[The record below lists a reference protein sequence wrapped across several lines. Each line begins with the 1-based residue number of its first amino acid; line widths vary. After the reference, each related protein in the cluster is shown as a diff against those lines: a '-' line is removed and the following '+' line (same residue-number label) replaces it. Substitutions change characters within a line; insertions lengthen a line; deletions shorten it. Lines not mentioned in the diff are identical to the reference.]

1 MGTLSIMAGILL
13 SCFSQSGPGYAVVNL
28 SVNFL
33 REAPDYT
40 AELGTQA
47 LMGSVVRIIGEDG
60 YWKQVITEEPY
71 TAWCTDLGLVEM
83 SDTEIREYIEA
94 PKYICTSWRSTVHA
108 EASVKSDKICD
119 LVEGDILRQG
129 MKRGH
134 PSMKNGFAQ
143 VVLPDGRTGY
153 VRKKDMMDYARWE
166 ETRLPDAEH
175 IIKEAMKFT
184 GVPYLWGGASPNG
197 VDCSGLVRHVF
208 LMNGIELPRNAS
220 SQAASG
226 KDLKIPVDPGLCS
239 APQDMETLKAE
250 MLRRTESL
258 MPGDLLFFG
267 TPGTDGG
274 KDRITHVGI
283 YLGNGKMIHSSHVVR
298 TNSLIPGEAGYYENS
313 YRLIKACRILPDN
326 DFSRVKDK

>member
-1 MGTLSIMAGILL
+1 
-13 SCFSQSGPGYAVVNL
+13 
-28 SVNFL
+28 
-33 REAPDYT
+33 
-40 AELGTQA
+40 
-47 LMGSVVRIIGEDG
+47 
-60 YWKQVITEEPY
+60 
-71 TAWCTDLGLVEM
+71 
-83 SDTEIREYIEA
+83 
-94 PKYICTSWRSTVHA
+94 
-108 EASVKSDKICD
+108 
-119 LVEGDILRQG
+119 
-129 MKRGH
+129 
-134 PSMKNGFAQ
+134 MKNGFAQ
-143 VVLPDGRTGY
+143 VVLPDGRKGY

-166 ETRLPDAEH
+166 ETRMPDAEH

-226 KDLKIPVDPGLCS
+226 TDLKIPFDPGLCS

-298 TNSLIPGEAGYYENS
+298 TNSLIPGETGYYENS